1 MWSGTAW
8 RSLPEHGSARCAQ
21 ATMVPVHALRAVLLR
36 SLSASAN
43 PSGAPQIGVPLS
55 TLAQGAP

>member
-1 MWSGTAW
+1 
-8 RSLPEHGSARCAQ
+8 
-21 ATMVPVHALRAVLLR
+21 MVPVHALRALLLR

-55 TLAQGAP
+55 TLVQGAP